1 MKSKL
6 RNLLL
11 AAMALTLFAG
21 CSNIALND
29 AAVEGSDAGDKCM
42 LTISYSDL
50 EGILS
55 ESSASANGNARTID
69 PGKYTEGTNTTFKIK
84 GISVRNTVHN
94 EEEIEF
100 EGSENERKATIAL
113 EYDEWKLTLSVY
125 EGTKEILRGVTTVD
139 LRKSNSEKLK
149 FLLST
154 KDVTTPGSLSLNFKK
169 IESPDVKSY
178 FVGLYN
184 VNTDKLEVTL
194 GDGNISTLTYN
205 NEYLT
210 DPNDENSKVSVFT
223 ITNAS
228 NAEINPGDYVLK
240 FIGYNDVKP
249 AANAADNRGV
259 LVNWSDIITIAPGR
273 TTTGYIEITGIKQR
287 PSTPINFTA
296 SLVDTYKL
304 DKDFELANV
313 DGKKDTSD
321 SYTVE
326 LKWDR
331 GELKNEDGFV
341 LRLYE
346 SNGTEADLDAILE
359 KDPIAIFDNSKGITG
374 SVPFAD
380 SRNNPYY
387 VEGTLGVATTSCKIK
402 LPTGHLYE
410 MTLTAKN
417 AVGESIVSDTQD
429 AQRRSDGADVNTE
442 GNERKGFAAA
452 KRVNLQKI
460 TYAVLGGTRT
470 ITTTTGSGAD
480 AQSSTVTS
488 KENIVDYRIFDTSYA
503 LRSFT
508 TDADTLVYNGHPFS
522 GWTQKANSG
531 SAVTGLTDYKD
542 IIVYA
547 SYNTD
552 FNFDYEIK
560 DEYKTLTVTAQVSDV
575 TSENIATADTKIVDG
590 KLTIKVTEDN
600 VWAKFV
606 TFTITNLTS
615 AQCEKII
622 LFVNGTMVGAQDNT
636 NTYAFSLNNFRLP
649 ETYNITVVGVQ
660 DGKNYSFS
668 MPLTV
673 DFTY

>member
-11 AAMALTLFAG
+11 AAMALVLFAG
-21 CSNIALND
+21 CSNLALND
-29 AAVEGSDAGDKCM
+29 AAVEGSDAGDKCV

-55 ESSASANGNARTID
+55 ESSASANGSARTID
-69 PGKYTEGTNTTFKIK
+69 PGVYTPGDGTTFKIK
-84 GISVRNTVHN
+84 GVSSRNNVYTKDPVT
-94 EEEIEF
+94 F
-100 EGSENERKATIAL
+100 DENGEATIDL
-113 EYDEWKLTLSVY
+113 EYDEWYLTLSAW
-125 EGTKEILRGVTTVD
+125 EGTNEILRGVTTVD
-139 LRKSNSEKLK
+139 LKKAVPSALT
-149 FLLST
+149 FQLST
-154 KDVTTPGSLSLNFKK
+154 KGITTPGALTLNFKK
-169 IESPDVKSY
+169 ITSTDVKSY

-184 VNTDKLEVTL
+184 VNTDKLELTL
-194 GDGNISTLTYN
+194 GDGNISTLTY
-205 NEYLT
+205 T
-210 DPNDENSKVSVFT
+210 DDYELADHSKVSVFT
-223 ITNAS
+223 ISNAS
-228 NAEINPGDYVLK
+228 DVEIKPGDYVLK
-240 FIGYNDVKP
+240 FIGYNGEKP
-249 AANAADNRGV
+249 TSGTDSRGV

-313 DGKKDTSD
+313 EGKKDTSD

-346 SNGTEADLDAILE
+346 SNGTEADLDAILA
-359 KDPIAIFDNSKGITG
+359 KTPIAIFDNSKGIDG
-374 SVPFAD
+374 SVAFAD
-380 SRNNPYY
+380 TEKNPYY

-417 AVGESIVSDTQD
+417 AVGESIDIVTHG
-429 AQRRSDGADVNTE
+429 AQRRSNGTDVTTE
-442 GNERKGFAAA
+442 GKERKGFAAA

-480 AQSSTVTS
+480 AQTSSVTS
-488 KENIVDYRIFDTSYA
+488 KENIVDYRIYNTEYT
-503 LRSFT
+503 LRTFT
-508 TDADTLVYNGHPFS
+508 TAADTLVYNGHPFS
-522 GWTQKANSG
+522 GWTLKANTNE
-531 SAVTGLTDYKD
+531 AVTALADYKD
-542 IIVYA
+542 TIVYA
-547 SYNTD
+547 AYNKD

-560 DEYKTLTVTAQVSDV
+560 DEYKTLTVTAQVKD
-575 TSENIATADTKIVDG
+575 ATEASATKITSDTNG
-590 KLTIKVTEDN
+590 KKTLTIKVTEDN

-615 AQCEKII
+615 DDCEKII

-636 NTYAFSLNNFRLP
+636 NTYDFSLNNFRLP

>member
-29 AAVEGSDAGDKCM
+29 AAVEGSDAGDKCV

-55 ESSASANGNARTID
+55 ESSASTNGNARTID
-69 PGKYTEGTNTTFKIK
+69 PGVYTPGDGTTFKIK
-84 GISVRNTVHN
+84 GVSSRNNVYTKDPVT
-94 EEEIEF
+94 F
-100 EGSENERKATIAL
+100 DENGEATIDL
-113 EYDEWKLTLSVY
+113 EYDEWYLTLSAW
-125 EGTKEILRGVTTVD
+125 EGTNEILRGVTTVD
-139 LRKSNSEKLK
+139 LKKAVPSALT
-149 FLLST
+149 FQLST
-154 KDVTTPGSLSLNFKK
+154 KGITTPGALTLNFKK
-169 IESPDVKSY
+169 ITSTDVKSY

-184 VNTDKLEVTL
+184 VNTDKLELTL
-194 GDGNISTLTYN
+194 GDGNISTLTY
-205 NEYLT
+205 T
-210 DPNDENSKVSVFT
+210 DDYELADHSKVSVFT
-223 ITNAS
+223 ISNAS
-228 NAEINPGDYVLK
+228 DVEIKPGDYVLK

-387 VEGTLGVATTSCKIK
+387 VEGTLGVATTSCKLK

-429 AQRRSDGADVNTE
+429 AQRRSDGADVNTAE
-442 GNERKGFAAA
+442 NERKGFAAA
-452 KRVNLQKI
+452 TRVNLQKI

-480 AQSSTVTS
+480 AQTSTAIS
-488 KENIVDYRIFDTSYA
+488 KENIVDYRIFDTSYT
-503 LRSFT
+503 LRTFT
-508 TDADTLVYNGHPFS
+508 TAADTLVYNGHPFS
-522 GWTQKANSG
+522 GWTLKANTNEV
-531 SAVTGLTDYKD
+531 VTALADYKD
-542 IIVYA
+542 TIVYA
-547 SYNTD
+547 AYNKD

-560 DEYKTLTVTAQVSDV
+560 DEYKTLTVTAQVKD
-575 TSENIATADTKIVDG
+575 ATEASATKITSDTNG
-590 KLTIKVTEDN
+590 KKTLTIKVTEDN

-615 AQCEKII
+615 DDCEKII

-636 NTYAFSLNNFRLP
+636 NTYDFSLNNFRLP